1 MRRTLFLSELL
12 KTVKSGAVDHADMIS
27 DGCTNKWSFLSS
39 YYFVGTVVTTL
50 GCLKSFIA
58 DLLIYFQVM
67 EMCIQAPT
75 PEKCFASAT
84 P

>member
-1 MRRTLFLSELL
+1 MIFSELL

-50 GCLKSFIA
+50 GRQA
-58 DLLIYFQVM
+58 LLVVVLIEIFQAT
-67 EMCIQAPT
+67 EMCIPAQT

>member
-50 GCLKSFIA
+50 GSLKLFIA

>member
-1 MRRTLFLSELL
+1 MDDKVLAKDLAISSELL

-50 GCLKSFIA
+50 GTLSCNF
-58 DLLIYFQVM
+58 
-67 EMCIQAPT
+67 
-75 PEKCFASAT
+75 
-84 P
+84 